1 MERLCRVVGFS
12 TEQTAKL
19 MLGEKIEH
27 NGILYSEEHKRN
39 FQADKITAQVLKSS
53 NADKSK
59 LFLYIDGQSISDWF
73 KEQFNRIRPN
83 MQVQKEQKRG
93 KGFKL

>member
-1 MERLCRVVGFS
+1 
-12 TEQTAKL
+12 

-73 KEQFNRIRPN
+73 KEQFCKLRQTPIRAQRKSSG
-83 MQVQKEQKRG
+83 M
-93 KGFKL
+93 KL